1 MFKKINTL
9 FFFMLL
15 CINVFA
21 QFPYFES
28 FKKSTTTDI
37 IFNSVVGAYLTS
49 GVTDPVNEGY
59 LRLTENTSNQKG
71 FIHNNTDFSSQY
83 GLKIEFEFFIYGG
96 GQFGGLADGITFFL
110 YDAAVKDADFKIG
123 GFGGSLGYAQ
133 YQKPTDPLPQD
144 GVTGGYLGIGLDEY
158 GNFSNPIELRVL
170 GPGFK
175 PSSVVLRGRGK
186 GNGDV
191 IPNTTIPNYRFL
203 EYKETKPVFSLQSG
217 KREPDPLKEN
227 YRKAIIHLK
236 PATAP
241 ETGYYITVKIVTGGT
256 VPTTHLLINNFHYPD
271 LAPAKVRYGLASST
285 GAYTNYH
292 EIRNMR
298 INPYDPIATDDL
310 GYETSKKVPVNIS
323 VLNNDVSGNSSNTID
338 PSTIVITDQ
347 PLNGSVS
354 VNKST
359 GIVTYTPDNNFIG
372 KATFYYTFKNDEGT
386 TSNKAKVEVD
396 IKINSVKPVGSND
409 IAKTNINTPTTISV
423 LPNDVN
429 NTDVTVLSTPTTTAG
444 GTTITNANGTVT
456 YTPKPGF
463 TGTDTF
469 TYTLKNLDDL
479 VSDPITVT
487 VTVNAP
493 PVAINDTKAAGMEVP
508 VDIDIVANDTDSD
521 GTINRG
527 TVVITDPPLGTVSV
541 NATTGVVTFQSKVGF
556 VGKDIFY
563 YTIKDNE
570 GLVSNKAKVEIEI
583 KPSGRPDNV
592 TTLLNTPITIN
603 VLTND
608 PSKTGVTVVP
618 VDMPLKGNILV
629 NADNTVKY
637 SPLTGSLGS
646 DTFTYKIK
654 TVDGLESDPI
664 TVTIIINSTPI
675 ANNDT
680 RSTLMDEFV
689 EIDVPTNDTD
699 ADGTINKATVV
710 VKTQPAH
717 GTVSLPDAQG
727 NITYTPHLGYV
738 GTDSFTYTIKDNNG
752 TESNIAT
759 VTITI
764 TSVPKI
770 GLSKGIPVIKDAVNG
785 AFIVRFT
792 FTVGNYG
799 IEPLQKISIKDNL
812 ATAFAGAEVKVI
824 AINPT
829 GSLKANNNFN
839 GIGDIELLDPSS
851 ILAANTT
858 ATVELILN
866 VTLIST
872 EGSFQNTALAE
883 GYSSTSDQKTTDAS
897 VAGDKPDPFTT
908 GDVTPSG
915 PTFFHL
921 KKGPLYI
928 PEGFSPNGDGI
939 NDVFIVSNS
948 QGRIVNLDVYNR
960 WGNRVYKS
968 SAYENNWDGRCTE
981 GVFIGQDL
989 PVGTYYYIII
999 IDNKDKHVGYITIN
1013 R

>member
-1 MFKKINTL
+1 MDI
-9 FFFMLL
+9 
-15 CINVFA
+15 VFGGA
-21 QFPYFES
+21 P
-28 FKKSTTTDI
+28 
-37 IFNSVVGAYLTS
+37 NPAYLTS
-49 GVTDPVNEGY
+49 GTTDPITGLDPVGEGY
-59 LRLTENTSNQKG
+59 LRLTNNSQQQTG
-71 FIHNNTDFSSQY
+71 FIHNKTSFPSKT
-83 GLKIEFEFFIYGG
+83 GLKIEFEFFTYGG
-96 GQFGGLADGITFFL
+96 QADGITFFL
-110 YDAAVKDADFKIG
+110 YDATYDDIQKPFNIG

-133 YQKPTDPLPQD
+133 YKDTNNGKIYP
-144 GVTGGYLGIGLDEY
+144 GVSGGYLGIGIDEY
-158 GNFSNPIELRVL
+158 GNFSNPIENRSGGIV
-170 GPGFK
+170 GPVAGGLS
-175 PSSVVLRGRGK
+175 PNSITLRGK
-186 GNGDV
+186 GSGSSTDAD
-191 IPNTTIPNYRFL
+191 NYRYLTSKRTTDTDLGFNL
-203 EYKETKPVFSLQSG
+203 TSG
-217 KREPDPLKEN
+217 GRHSDPAHPE
-227 YRKAIIHLK
+227 YRKAIVILD
-236 PATAP
+236 PIDI
-241 ETGYYITVKIVTGGT
+241 GYKITVKIVTGGPLGKTHT
-256 VPTTHLLINNFHYPD
+256 VIDGHEYKEPAPTM
-271 LAPAKVRYGLASST
+271 VRYGIASST
-285 GAYTNYH
+285 GFYHNYH
-292 EIRNMR
+292 EIRNVR
-298 INPYDPIATDDL
+298 INTFEPLAIDDL
-310 GYETSKKVPVNIS
+310 GYITSRNKEINIPILDNDIDGNNVINPSS
-323 VLNNDVSGNSSNTID
+323 VAIRKGSSPASITVSTTG
-338 PSTIVITDQ
+338 VITYKPQ
-347 PLNGSVS
+347 
-354 VNKST
+354 T
-359 GIVTYTPDNNFIG
+359 GYVGPDV
-372 KATFYYTFKNDEGT
+372 FYYTVKDIDGLV
-386 TSNKAKVEVD
+386 SNEAKVEVD
-396 IKINSVKPVGSND
+396 VQLNSVKPVGVKD
-409 IAKTNINTPTTISV
+409 EAKTNINTPITIAV
-423 LPNDVN
+423 QPNDVHN
-429 NTDVTVLSTPTTTAG
+429 IDVTVTSTPTSTAG
-444 GTTITNANGTVT
+444 GTTLVNANGTIT

-469 TYTLKNLDDL
+469 TYTLKNIDDL
-479 VSDPITVT
+479 ISDPITVT
-487 VTVNAP
+487 ITVNAP
-493 PVAINDTKAAGMEVP
+493 PVAMNDTKTAGMEVP
-508 VDIDIVANDTDSD
+508 VDIDIAANDTDSD
-521 GTINRG
+521 GTLNKS
-527 TVVITDPPLGTVSV
+527 TVVITDLPLGLVTV

-556 VGKDIFY
+556 VGKDVFY

-583 KPSGRPDNV
+583 KPSGKPDNV
-592 TTLLNTPITIN
+592 TTLLNTPITIS

-618 VDMPLKGNILV
+618 FDLPLKGTILV

-637 SPLTGSLGS
+637 TPTTGSVGS

-664 TVTIIINSTPI
+664 TVTIIINSAPV
-675 ANNDT
+675 ANNDNKA
-680 RSTLMDEFV
+680 TLMDEFV

-699 ADGTINKATVV
+699 ADGTVNKSSVA

-738 GTDSFTYTIKDNNG
+738 GSDSFTYTIKDNNG

-785 AFIVRFT
+785 SFIVRFT

-799 IEPLQKISIKDNL
+799 IEPLEKISIKDNL
-812 ATAFAGAEVKVI
+812 ATTFAGAEVKVV
-824 AINPT
+824 AINSS

-851 ILAANTT
+851 TLAANTT

-872 EGSFQNTALAE
+872 EGSFQNTAIAE

-939 NDVFIVSNS
+939 NDLFIVSNS

-989 PVGTYYYIII
+989 PVGTYYYIIV
-999 IDNKDKHVGYITIN
+999 IDNTDKHVGYITIN